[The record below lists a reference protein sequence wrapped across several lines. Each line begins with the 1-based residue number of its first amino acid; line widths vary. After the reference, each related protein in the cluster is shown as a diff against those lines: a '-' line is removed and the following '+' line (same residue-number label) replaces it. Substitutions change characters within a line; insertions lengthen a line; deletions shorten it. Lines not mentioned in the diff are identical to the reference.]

1 MGDSLKPLIQ
11 LGITLYRQY
20 EKGGGERVTILEVE
34 TFVVKPEKQG
44 EVMALW
50 QKMLK
55 YMKEHPEKTKAK
67 STKIFTQVFG
77 GTFGAYF
84 GMSEYDSI
92 ADWEK
97 EYATMMQ
104 DETLMKLMQ
113 EAMTL
118 IVPGTFSVN
127 ILSALE

>member
-1 MGDSLKPLIQ
+1 M
-11 LGITLYRQY
+11 
-20 EKGGGERVTILEVE
+20 TILDVE
-34 TFVVKPEKQG
+34 TFVVKPEKQA

-50 QKMLK
+50 QKSLK
-55 YMKEHPEKTKAK
+55 YMKEHPEKIKAK

-77 GTFGAYF
+77 GAFGAYV

-104 DETLMKLMQ
+104 DETQMKLM
-113 EAMTL
+113 EESMAL
-118 IVPGTFSVN
+118 IVPGTFSIN
-127 ILSALE
+127 ILSALEPPKSET

>member
-1 MGDSLKPLIQ
+1 M
-11 LGITLYRQY
+11 
-20 EKGGGERVTILEVE
+20 TILEVE

-50 QKMLK
+50 QKSLK
-55 YMKEHPEKTKAK
+55 YMKENPEKAKAK

-77 GTFGAYF
+77 GTFGGYV

-104 DETLMKLMQ
+104 DETYMKLFQ
-113 EAMTL
+113 EAQALM
-118 IVPGTFSVN
+118 VPGTFSIN
-127 ILSALE
+127 ILSVIE

>member
-1 MGDSLKPLIQ
+1 MINITYDRILSPLKA
-11 LGITLYRQY
+11 
-20 EKGGGERVTILEVE
+20 GGEEMTILEVE

-50 QKMLK
+50 QRMLK
-55 YMKEHPEKTKAK
+55 YMKEHPEKVKAK

-77 GTFGAYF
+77 GTFGAYV

-97 EYATMMQ
+97 EYANMMQ
-104 DETLMKLMQ
+104 DETYMKLFQ
-113 EAMTL
+113 EAMAV
-118 IVPGTFSVN
+118 IVPGTFSIN

>member
-1 MGDSLKPLIQ
+1 M
-11 LGITLYRQY
+11 
-20 EKGGGERVTILEVE
+20 TILEVE

-50 QKMLK
+50 QKSLE
-55 YMKEHPEKTKAK
+55 YMKENPEKAKAK

-77 GTFGAYF
+77 GTFGAYVA
-84 GMSEYDSI
+84 MSEYDSI

-104 DETLMKLMQ
+104 DETQMKLFKEFQ
-113 EAMTL
+113 TF
-118 IVPGTFSVN
+118 IVPGTFSIN

>member
-1 MGDSLKPLIQ
+1 M
-11 LGITLYRQY
+11 
-20 EKGGGERVTILEVE
+20 TILEVE

-44 EVMALW
+44 EVMALY

-67 STKIFTQVFG
+67 SSKIFTQVFG
-77 GTFGAYF
+77 GTFGAYVS
-84 GMSEYDSI
+84 MSEYDSM

-104 DETLMKLMQ
+104 DETLMKFYQ
-113 EAMTL
+113 EAMAM
-118 IVPGTFSVN
+118 IVPGTFTIS